1 MDENSKARSGGS
13 KANETALQMFL
24 DDQKINKNGG
34 ILNSAL
40 RDSQNVYANLT
51 KNPAYNSLPAKDQK
65 EILSKAV
72 KYNADNQGWLGRNV
86 SKGTQAYRTNQEI
99 DTMIQSKRD
108 AHEESNFKNLRVA
121 AQSLIETEKGR
132 KGRKGPLPTID
143 QAMNMINP
151 QVYASMKQKDKMVKS
166 PFQ

>member
-1 MDENSKARSGGS
+1 
-13 KANETALQMFL
+13 
-24 DDQKINKNGG
+24 
-34 ILNSAL
+34 
-40 RDSQNVYANLT
+40 
-51 KNPAYNSLPAKDQK
+51 
-65 EILSKAV
+65 
-72 KYNADNQGWLGRNV
+72 
-86 SKGTQAYRTNQEI
+86 
-99 DTMIQSKRD
+99 MIQSKRD